1 MMITPNVHKP
11 IIFQR
16 DFFSGKIFIFKITYD
31 QSKRDVLEMVD
42 FVRYA
47 VTMLHVISDIFLQVN
62 FKIIYLR
69 RSDNDQILNAFL
81 N

>member
-1 MMITPNVHKP
+1 MMITPNVNKA

-47 VTMLHVISDIFLQVN
+47 VTMLHVIGDIFLQVN